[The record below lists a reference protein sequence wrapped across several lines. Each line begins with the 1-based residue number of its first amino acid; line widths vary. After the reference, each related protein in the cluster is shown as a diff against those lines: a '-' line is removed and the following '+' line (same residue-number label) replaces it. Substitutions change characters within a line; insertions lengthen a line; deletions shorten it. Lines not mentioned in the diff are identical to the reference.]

1 MALLGGNLSKW
12 GGMLY
17 IEYITGL
24 LTVHGWHS
32 VFPHLTTGG
41 VGGLVVVLLH
51 CGIVVQWRNKGSL
64 DTTLLSQLR

>member
-41 VGGLVVVLLH
+41 VGARFGTVALWDCCPVE
-51 CGIVVQWRNKGSL
+51 K
-64 DTTLLSQLR
+64 